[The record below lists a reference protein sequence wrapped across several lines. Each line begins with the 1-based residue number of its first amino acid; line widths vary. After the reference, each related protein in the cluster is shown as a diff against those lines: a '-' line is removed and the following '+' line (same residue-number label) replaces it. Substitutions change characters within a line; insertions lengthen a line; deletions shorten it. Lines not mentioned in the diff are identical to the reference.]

1 MERKNRS
8 IAFRLVIGGVALV
21 LIPLIIVGVIS
32 YRASRNAL
40 ITMSME
46 RTQDDSVELSRLTNT
61 ILQSELSIVKSLAA
75 GERQIKVS
83 TIIKEKGWENA
94 PDEIPLLFENIK
106 TKLKRMDNRYEG
118 VFVTDEKGFIYTGV
132 NDDGTELRGIS
143 LAETAHFKLS
153 KSSGETALSEIG
165 RSKKSDAF
173 TFTACAAVKSG
184 SGEFLGIVGTVIR
197 TDFLMNLISDKKIGQ
212 TGYGYMVDSKCIITI
227 HPVKE
232 NILSLDLSKTE
243 GMENI
248 SKRLMNEETGVDT
261 YTYKGVE
268 KVSGFS
274 PVGVNH
280 WMIITAQ
287 HKAEVTA
294 PANNTRNIIAM
305 VSCIAALITVLLV
318 WFSAKRIVMPIN
330 ATVESLKDIAQG
342 KGDLTMRLQTQ
353 SKDEIGELATW
364 FNLFMDKLQGMMRQ
378 ISQSID
384 MLTTS
389 TSELSS
395 VSDKMTSTTMKTS
408 DLSSSVTEAARLLSN
423 NMQSVSS
430 AMVQTCRNTDVV
442 AKSAEEMST
451 TILEIAKNSETARN
465 ISQQAAA
472 QAATSSSQ
480 MARMGDAAQAIG
492 RVVET
497 ITEISEQ
504 VNLLA
509 LNATIEAARAGEA
522 GKGFAVVANEIKE
535 LAKQTAEATQD
546 IETQIEAIQQ
556 VTKETISRIDTITGV
571 IDEVNHVVTG
581 IAVAVEEQSVSTSEI
596 ATNVTQAALS
606 IEGINENVGKSSTL
620 ASDISKDIAE
630 VNASSNE
637 IVNGS
642 TQINIA
648 YKRLASLADD
658 LRSMVGQFRI

>member
-32 YRASRNAL
+32 YHASHNAL

-61 ILQSELSIVKSLAA
+61 ILQSELNLVKSLAA

-94 PDEIPLLFENIK
+94 PDEIPLLFENLK
-106 TKLKRMDNRYEG
+106 TKLKRMDNHYEG

-132 NDDGTELRGIS
+132 NDDGTELKGIS
-143 LAETAHFKLS
+143 LTETAHFKQS
-153 KSSGETALSEIG
+153 KSSGEAVLSEIS
-165 RSKKSDAF
+165 RSKKSDVF

-184 SGEFLGIVGTVIR
+184 SGEFLGVVGTVIK
-197 TDFLMNLISDKKIGQ
+197 TNFLMDLISDKKIGQ
-212 TGYGYMVDSKCIITI
+212 TGYAYMVDSKSITNI
-227 HPVKE
+227 HPLKE
-232 NILSLDLSKTE
+232 NILSLDLNKTD

-248 SKRLMNEETGVDT
+248 SQRLMNGETGVDT
-261 YTYKGVE
+261 YRYKGAE

-274 PVGVNH
+274 PVGINH
-280 WMIITAQ
+280 WMIVTVQ
-287 HKAEVTA
+287 DKAEVTA
-294 PANNTRNIIAM
+294 SAVNTRNIIAM
-305 VSCIAALITVLLV
+305 VSCIAALVTVFLV
-318 WFSAKRIVMPIN
+318 WFSVKRIVMPIN

-342 KGDLTMRLQTQ
+342 KGDLTMRLQAQ

-384 MLTTS
+384 MLTAS
-389 TSELSS
+389 SSELSS

-423 NMQSVSS
+423 NMQSAAS

-442 AKSAEEMST
+442 AKSAEEMSS
-451 TILEIAKNSETARN
+451 TIIEIAKNSETARN

-480 MARMGDAAQAIG
+480 MAQMGDAAQAIG

-535 LAKQTAEATQD
+535 LAKQTAEATRD
-546 IETQIEAIQQ
+546 IETKIEAIQQ

-571 IDEVNHVVTG
+571 IAEVNHVVTG

-596 ATNVTQAALS
+596 ATNVTQAARS
-606 IEGINENVGKSSTL
+606 IEGINENVGKSSIL

-630 VNASSNE
+630 VNTSSNE
-637 IVNGS
+637 IANGN